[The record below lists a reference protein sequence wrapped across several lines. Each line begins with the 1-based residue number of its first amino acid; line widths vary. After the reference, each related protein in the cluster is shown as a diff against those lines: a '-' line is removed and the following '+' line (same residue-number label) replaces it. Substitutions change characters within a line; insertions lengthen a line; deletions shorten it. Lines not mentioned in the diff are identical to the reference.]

1 MMHMTLAALTMLLV
15 TVGFSTIHDLNGIQS
30 AYLGLYKGIVEDS
43 VAVLGAEGGYA
54 RMPSIYLPKLRG
66 DLKEYFAVNLSPY
79 CREYRFSC
87 VGYQAHYGKEIYIVG
102 VGISFSAKINDLTT
116 VEKRA
121 DFHIERSASWTT
133 QND

>member
-43 VAVLGAEGGYA
+43 VGVLTAEGDYL
-54 RMPSIYLPKLRG
+54 RMPSIYLPKLRE
-66 DLKEYFAVNLSPY
+66 DLKDYFTVNLSPY

-87 VGYQAHYGKEIYIVG
+87 VGFQSRYGKETYTVG
-102 VGISFSAKINDLTT
+102 VSISFSAKINDLTT
-116 VEKRA
+116 VNKRA